1 MLFLGGFLL
10 KYGYNGDCLLT
21 CPRERQIGIPENRF
35 CKGTEPVP
43 LTVRPCGLTCD
54 SKDEIFLAAWEEKHG
69 YRGQISNAV
78 YYIHKMFYC

>member
-10 KYGYNGDCLLT
+10 KCGYNGDCLLT

-43 LTVRPCGLTCD
+43 LTVRPCG
-54 SKDEIFLAAWEEKHG
+54 
-69 YRGQISNAV
+69 
-78 YYIHKMFYC
+78 